1 MGAPSDRPAAQ
12 PRSID
17 SLPHWGVWRRED
29 GTKVPYSPA
38 TGHRAKSNDA
48 ATFGTRADA
57 ERALAPGKYT
67 GLCILVDE
75 ALGITGGDLD
85 HVIPEADAFDEAALP
100 DDVRR
105 VINDAATWT
114 CWSPSGTGIR
124 FIFGASLGRRFMTR
138 NTSNRVCAAEA
149 YTRSR
154 FMTVCPD
161 QRIAGT
167 PDTLNTDAA
176 VLEAWHGALGFP
188 LRAAGQPGRLQPP
201 SPAWSG
207 LGRTNEQ
214 VLETA
219 FRARNGDAIRR
230 LFAGDTTGYP
240 QSQSD
245 SGFSSEAD
253 YALAGHLAGYTDDDA
268 QLADLWRSSG
278 LYRPKLDRDDYVD
291 RTIANIRASQTW
303 RWDPLYGGTTPPAM
317 PVIVPPLPEGA
328 TRDEQLTHALD
339 TIAALMAQ
347 LREARQTIAQQSGTI
362 TTLQERARLADER
375 DAIQRNSKLGASRTT
390 AAALASLFQEE
401 RPKEPGTPTP
411 FRMPLAKLAQRTGL
425 SAGTCS
431 DHLKTLATFRT
442 PDGSPVLFAD
452 TRHLPRQVDRETGE
466 VVEPH
471 REVWIGPA
479 VDTTAFGYVLSQ
491 LVPANAPK
499 HGGHPDRNSC
509 PDHPDA
515 GVLRRTKTTR
525 KITRECAHCGL
536 VLDVQVIPVGR
547 ETTEHIPTSRPMPHH
562 AFTHESDDPGTEP
575 GPIRHDAFGHD
586 AEADPDPGP
595 IPHLAASI
603 DTHVNAN
610 LSSKMPDS
618 PRLLND
624 AQPDPTGPPSGWQD
638 DHRRV
643 YGELYRGGVTP

>member
-1 MGAPSDRPAAQ
+1 MSQVSYSTPHHRVNAPDAMGAPSDRPAAQ

-105 VINDAATWT
+105 VIDDAATWT

-167 PDTLNTDAA
+167 PDTLNTDTG

-219 FRARNGDAIRR
+219 FRAKNGDAIRR

-317 PVIVPPLPEGA
+317 PVIVPPIPEGA
-328 TRDEQLTHALD
+328 SCDEQLSHARA
-339 TIAALMAQ
+339 TIAAL
-347 LREARQTIAQQSGTI
+347 EAMIAQQSGTI

-401 RPKEPGTPTP
+401 RPREPGTPTP
-411 FRMPLAKLAQRTGL
+411 FRMPLAKIAERTGL
-425 SAGTCS
+425 TADSCS
-431 DHLKTLATFRT
+431 RQLKQLTEYRT
-442 PDGSPVLFAD
+442 PDGTPVLFAD
-452 TRHLPRQVDRETGE
+452 TRFIPRSVNQETGE
-466 VVEPH
+466 ITEPH
-471 REVWIGPA
+471 REVWVGPG
-479 VDTTAFGYVLSQ
+479 VDRSAFGYVMAQ
-491 LVPANAPK
+491 LAPADAPK
-499 HGGHPDRNSC
+499 HGGKPDRSAC
-509 PDHPDA
+509 PEHPDA

-525 KITRECAHCGL
+525 KIIRECAHCHL

-547 ETTEHIPTSRPMPHH
+547 ESTEHIPADPIQHH
-562 AFTHESDDPGTEP
+562 AFASDT
-575 GPIRHDAFGHD
+575 
-586 AEADPDPGP
+586 DPGP
-595 IPHLAASI
+595 MPQHAASI
-603 DTHVNAN
+603 DNHVGYD
-610 LSSKMPDS
+610 LSGKMRHS

-624 AQPDPTGPPSGWQD
+624 AQPDPTGPAPGWED
-638 DHRRV
+638 EHRHV
-643 YGELYRGGVTP
+643 YGAVYRGGVMP